1 MLPDFIQTIQVNS
14 DQAQFLI
21 HLTADNPCFAGH
33 FDEYPILPGIIQIH
47 WANLASQK
55 AFNCLVHG
63 DINQLKFMAPI
74 QPPIEIIL
82 SIQNLA
88 QKNCISFNY
97 TNSAGKIFSSGK
109 MSTAVST

>member
-1 MLPDFIQTIQVNS
+1 MLPDFIQTIKVDS

-21 HLTADNPCFAGH
+21 NLSPDNGCFAGH
-33 FDEYPILPGIIQIH
+33 FNEYPILPGLIQIH

-55 AFNCLVHG
+55 IFNCVLQG
-63 DINQLKFMAPI
+63 NINKLKFMSPI

-82 SIQNLA
+82 GIQNLP

-97 TNSAGKIFSSGK
+97 TNSTGKIFSSGR
-109 MSTAVST
+109 MPTELPT